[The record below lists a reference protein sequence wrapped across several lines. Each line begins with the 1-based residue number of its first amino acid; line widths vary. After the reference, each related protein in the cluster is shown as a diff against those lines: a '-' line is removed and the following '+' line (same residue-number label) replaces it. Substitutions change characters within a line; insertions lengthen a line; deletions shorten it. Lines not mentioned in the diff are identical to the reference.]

1 MNKLLAILSLYFIT
15 SFSLLA
21 QENLTVIAVGQAT
34 VEKTKLAI
42 VASESGLAQAKK
54 SKIQDVLNIIAN
66 DFAFYKKQFEVAN
79 KEVSNNTTPS
89 NWSNR
94 GIDFLLV
101 LTAHSSSDAVDVNV
115 FSVKDSKKL
124 ASKTS
129 SLGNIRALAHDLADA
144 AYVAMTGNVSIFK
157 TKILFVSD
165 RGSRGRDISK
175 ELYIM
180 DFDGG
185 NKTQL
190 TSHRGVVIS
199 PDISFDGKKVLYS
212 LIKEGRRADRNIDLY
227 VMDLETKESK
237 KVSSRPGI
245 NSGAIFLPD
254 NQHIALTLSH
264 EGNAE
269 IYLMNLNDQSLKRIT
284 NHYSPDVDPSFNV
297 SGDKM
302 VFLSGRSGQPMI
314 YMMDPRGLEKDVKR
328 ISFVGEF
335 NATPRF
341 SPDGKEIAFSS
352 WLDNRFDIFR
362 LDSEGNNLV
371 RLTKDFGSNE
381 DPTYSNDNQFLA
393 FSSQRV
399 LSRTKAVHNIY
410 IMDREGEILGSITEN
425 FGNCITPRWS
435 K

>member
-1 MNKLLAILSLYFIT
+1 MKLITLAIASFLLIT
-15 SFSLLA
+15 KVLFA

-34 VEKTKLAI
+34 LEKTKLAI
-42 VASESGLAQAKK
+42 VVSNSNLNPQKK
-54 SKIQDVLNIIAN
+54 SKAQEILNVMSN
-66 DFAFYKKQFEVAN
+66 DFAFYKKSFEVVAKEISSNTTASSWSSKGVDYLILLEAHATADKFDVSVILN
-79 KEVSNNTTPS
+79 KE
-89 NWSNR
+89 
-94 GIDFLLV
+94 
-101 LTAHSSSDAVDVNV
+101 
-115 FSVKDSKKL
+115 SKKL
-124 ASKTS
+124 GS
-129 SLGNIRALAHDLADA
+129 SSSSHGNSRTMAHELSDA
-144 AYVAMTGNVSIFK
+144 AYRLMTNEPSIFQS
-157 TKILFVSD
+157 KIIFVSD
-165 RGSRGRDISK
+165 RDSRGRDMIK
-175 ELYIM
+175 ELYMM

-185 NKTQL
+185 NKKQL
-190 TSHRGVVIS
+190 TRHRGTVIG

-212 LIKEGRRADRNIDLY
+212 LIKEGKRADRNIDLY
-227 VMDLETKESK
+227 VMDLSTLESK
-237 KVSSRPGI
+237 RISSRPGI

-269 IYLMNLNDQSLKRIT
+269 IYLLNLNDQSLKRIT
-284 NHYSPDVDPSFNV
+284 NHYSPDVDPSFNQ

-314 YMMDPRGLEKDVKR
+314 YMMDPRGLEKDVRR

-362 LDSEGNNLV
+362 LDSDGNNLV

-393 FSSQRV
+393 FSSQRI

-425 FGNCITPRWS
+425 YGNCITPRWS